1 MENGSYTA
9 RKEGNISR
17 VVAHALT
24 FFVDKGIDAA
34 KVSDIA
40 KMAGLTERSVFRY
53 FESKSD
59 LVLETALLFW
69 HKVMEHTSLVSR
81 ERREGELGADRIYAV
96 LLSYAEILFTS
107 RKELVF
113 VHEAEAYL
121 KRNGKA
127 SLVKGKPPAPFK
139 DKVGPLAEA
148 IYMGIEDG
156 SVRAD
161 VDIEDLYY
169 NTYDSLLG
177 LMQKMAIDEGRYT
190 EEDMRRRVTGFCRM
204 LADAYRSK

>member
-9 RKEGNISR
+9 RKEGNICR
-17 VVAHALT
+17 VVTHALT
-24 FFVDKGIDAA
+24 CFVDKGIDST

-69 HKVMEHTSLVSR
+69 HKVMGQTSLVCQAR
-81 ERREGELGADRIYAV
+81 QEGELGADRIYAV
-96 LLSYAEILFTS
+96 LLGYAEILFTS
-107 RKELVF
+107 RQELVF

-127 SLVKGKPPAPFK
+127 SQVKGKPPAPFK

-156 SVRAD
+156 SVRTD
-161 VDIEDLYY
+161 GDIEDLYY
-169 NTYDSLLG
+169 STYDSLLG
-177 LMQKMAIDEGRYT
+177 LMQKMAIDEDRYT
-190 EEDMRRRVTGFCRM
+190 EEEMRRRIAGFCRI